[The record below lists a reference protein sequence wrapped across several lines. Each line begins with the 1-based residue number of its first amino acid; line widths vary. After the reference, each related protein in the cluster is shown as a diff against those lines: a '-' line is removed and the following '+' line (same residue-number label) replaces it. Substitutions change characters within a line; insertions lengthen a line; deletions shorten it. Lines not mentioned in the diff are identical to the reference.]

1 MITPQIK
8 VRQTLDRAA
17 LMHRAA
23 QMLRDHHVL
32 VGIPEDKDAR
42 KDGEPIGNAA
52 IGYIQEH
59 GSPAQNI
66 PARAFL
72 KPGINDILPQA
83 KERLAEGARAA
94 LRGNLAGVMSNLNAI
109 GVLGQNAVRA
119 RFVNND
125 WPPLAEATLDARI
138 RRQAP
143 NKKKKDRPTKAA
155 RPNPLIDKGFLRRA
169 ISYVVRKR

>member
-1 MITPQIK
+1 MIAPQ
-8 VRQTLDRAA
+8 VTVTQTLDRTA
-17 LMHRAA
+17 LMRQA
-23 QMLRDHHVL
+23 QKMLASHQVL
-32 VGIPEDKDAR
+32 VGIPEDQDAR

-52 IGYIQEH
+52 IGYVHEH

-72 KPGINDILPQA
+72 LPGISDILAQA

-94 LRGNLAGVMSNLNAI
+94 MRGNLAGVMSNLNAI
-109 GVLGQNAVRA
+109 GILGQNAVRA
-119 RFVNND
+119 RFTNND
-125 WPPLAEATLDARI
+125 WAPLAQSTLDARI

-143 NKKKKDRPTKAA
+143 EKRKKDRPSKAA
-155 RPNPLIDKGFLRRA
+155 RANPLIDSGSLRRA